1 MGGVPC
7 PQQWVT
13 WRQLVWPVLAFI
25 LSASSALQMRL
36 AGPLA
41 GLRSLLPPGRLLL
54 AQLLQYMDKGAALVQ
69 ADLVIILFH
78 LDGMRAGSDP
88 SAGQLC

>member
-1 MGGVPC
+1 MGGILC
-7 PQQWVT
+7 PQQWVRC
-13 WRQLVWPVLAFI
+13 RQLVWPLQGKL

-41 GLRSLLPPGRLLL
+41 DLRCLLPTGRLLL
-54 AQLLQYMDKGAALVQ
+54 VQLLQYKDKGAALVQ
-69 ADLVIILFH
+69 ADLVIVLFH
-78 LDGMRAGSDP
+78 LGGRHAGSDP